1 MKNQLAKVI
10 DKLEKKPAWLRYR
23 ILSFILGATV
33 KFVGTAGIKC
43 LTLSA
48 EKSVF
53 KLANKKKVRNH
64 IGSVHAAAS
73 ALVAE
78 TATGMAL
85 GYHIPDD
92 KLPVLKT
99 MHINYVKRSTGAL
112 TAEAYLTKE
121 QIETLHTNDKGSI
134 VVACTV
140 LDEKNIEP
148 VVCSMEW
155 AWTPKRH

>member
-1 MKNQLAKVI
+1 MKNQLAKII
-10 DKLEKKPAWLRYR
+10 DKLEKKPAWIRYK
-23 ILSFILGATV
+23 ILSVVLGATV

-43 LTLSA
+43 LMLSSDKA
-48 EKSVF
+48 VF

-85 GYHIPDD
+85 GVHIPDD

-99 MHINYVKRSTGAL
+99 MHVDYVKRSTGAL

-121 QIETLHTNDKGSI
+121 QIESLHRDDKGSFI
-134 VVACTV
+134 VSCTV
-140 LDEKNIEP
+140 QDEKNIEP
-148 VVCSMEW
+148 VICSMEW
-155 AWTPKRH
+155 AWTPKRR